1 MAGNSARPATSLLER
16 LKGSFYY
23 ATNIMNSTGQF
34 ESIQVEV
41 SDSGVAHLMLNRP
54 QRLNALS
61 KSMLLEICDAMTQ
74 FEGDQRVRVIV
85 LSGAGNG
92 FSSGFDLKD
101 QMERRPK
108 GPQVWREILDLDFTA
123 TMKFWRST
131 KPTIAAVHGPC
142 VAGAFEMALACD
154 MTIAAEDSFFG
165 EPELRFGAG
174 IVTMLLPWMTSPKH
188 AKRIILSGQD
198 RVSAK
203 LAMEMGLVSEV
214 TPPGEH
220 LDCALR
226 IARNIARMDP
236 DLVQQTKKAIQRTY
250 DIQGLEAALAT
261 ALDIDHAIE
270 SHGSPD
276 KVQFMDIARSGGLK
290 AALEWRAQRFEEE

>member
-1 MAGNSARPATSLLER
+1 MEKIN
-16 LKGSFYY
+16 
-23 ATNIMNSTGQF
+23 QF
-34 ESIQVEV
+34 ESIRVNV
-41 SDSGVAHLMLNRP
+41 CDGVGHLMLNRP

-61 KSMLLEICDAMTQ
+61 KNMLLEICNAMTQ
-74 FEGDQRVRVIV
+74 FEAEQQVRAIV

-101 QMERRPK
+101 QMERQPR
-108 GPQVWREILDLDFTA
+108 GTRVWREILDLDFNT
-123 TMKFWRST
+123 TMRFWRSP

-154 MTIAAEDSFFG
+154 ITIASEDAFFG

-174 IVTMLLPWMTSPKH
+174 IVTMLLPWMASPKH

-198 RVSAK
+198 RVGAR

-214 TPPGEH
+214 TAPGEH
-220 LDCALR
+220 LNCALR
-226 IARNIARMDP
+226 VARNIARMDT

-250 DIQGLEAALAT
+250 EIQGLEASLAA

-276 KVQFMDIARSGGLK
+276 KAKFMDIARSDGLK
-290 AALEWRAQRFEEE
+290 SALAWRVQRFEEE

>member
-1 MAGNSARPATSLLER
+1 MKQSHVFAL
-16 LKGSFYY
+16 
-23 ATNIMNSTGQF
+23 
-34 ESIQVEV
+34 IQVEI
-41 SDSGVAHLMLNRP
+41 SNGVGHLMLNRP

-61 KSMLLEICDAMTQ
+61 KDMLLEICEAMTLL
-74 FEGDQRVRVIV
+74 ENASEVRAIV
-85 LSGAGNG
+85 LSGAGKG

-101 QMERRPK
+101 QMERQPK
-108 GPQVWREILDLDFTA
+108 GAQVWREILDLDFNT
-123 TMKFWRST
+123 TMRFWRSP

-154 MTIAAEDSFFG
+154 ITIASEDAFFG

-174 IVTMLLPWMTSPKH
+174 IVTMLLPWMASPKH
-188 AKRIILSGQD
+188 AKRIIFSGQD

-214 TPPGEH
+214 VSPGAH

-226 IARNIARMDP
+226 VARNIARMDS

-250 DIQGLEAALAT
+250 DIQGIEASLAA
-261 ALDIDHAIE
+261 ALDIDHSIE

-276 KVQFMDIARSGGLK
+276 KVRFMDIARDQGLK
-290 AALEWRAQRFEEE
+290 AALEWRAERFEEE